1 MDAVTY
7 PQQAVADYLA
17 KNVIGLRI
25 PADHSLAKDFKVT
38 WTPTLLTLDWA
49 GAEHHRTVGFLP
61 ADELIAVIML
71 GTAKLYFNREVFDKC
86 LAMLEKLLAE
96 YPKSDAAPEAL
107 FLRGVGGYKSTHNP
121 KPLKQAYEQ
130 LAAQYPA
137 SEWTKRAL
145 PYRLL

>member
-7 PQQAVADYLA
+7 PQPAIADYLS
-17 KNVIGLRI
+17 KNVICLRV
-25 PADHSLAKDFKVT
+25 PSDHQLAKDFKVT
-38 WTPTLLTLDWA
+38 WTPTLLTLDWT

-61 ADELIAVIML
+61 AEELLASVML
-71 GTAKLYFNREVFDKC
+71 GTAKLYFDREVFDKS

-107 FLRGVGGYKSTHNP
+107 FLRGVGGYKNTHNP
-121 KPLKQAYEQ
+121 KPLKEAYEK